1 METSGQLTGTGGPH
15 RCPLRTVR
23 SPEAPGT
30 HAAREAPPPHL
41 VGCLWRSDTQGS
53 ATACYHDLPPR
64 KPQLLKGRLRETRK
78 TPAKAAKNN
87 AAWTGQRSGDAGR
100 HATVCRPPLPG
111 SLRGQPPGGGPG
123 WGRGS
128 GRGGAG
134 TEPKVWGGPG
144 ALRARRP
151 QDTPA
156 GDYLWAAPT
165 PPPSSR
171 SGHVQGVLL
180 GGGPSLPRSPR
191 LPSLTPFSLPTS
203 GTRAGHAGGTD
214 PHPAEQV
221 GRGTGVHLA
230 HAPLLC
236 PDGVRLLP
244 AAPCPPPSPRTPPPG
259 TRLSLLGPAVAA
271 SSICAPPPV
280 SERPLCMVRPL
291 RTFPAPGRPLR
302 WSVPEPPCSGR
313 CVWQP
318 GWGSAALVRGR
329 RTGPWGGLQSA
340 WGPPCCSPSLWPSR
354 CSPPAP
360 SILEGSL
367 PPLPAHAPRGRQEKS
382 SGPGLSFGPSAP
394 HPMGQEREVCEAPC
408 PELPRGASREQRGQA
423 LGTPPTSGQE
433 TRPLEPGCPWEPDPH
448 RTGFPVSSTGNQRSG
463 GLCPLAPG
471 GGRSGA
477 SLGSPSQGQ
486 GPGGGTPPGP
496 PPSCMPHWPTGAEGT
511 LMVAGSDRGAW
522 SLSL

>member
-144 ALRARRP
+144 PSAPGDPRTHLLGITFGPPPPPHRP
-151 QDTPA
+151 QGVDTSRASCWGGTEPA
-156 GDYLWAAPT
+156 PQ
-165 PPPSSR
+165 PPPPFPHPLLSSDFR
-171 SGHVQGVLL
+171 DKGW
-180 GGGPSLPRSPR
+180 PR
-191 LPSLTPFSLPTS
+191 
-203 GTRAGHAGGTD
+203 GGTD

-244 AAPCPPPSPRTPPPG
+244 AAPCPPPSPRTPPPAPVC
-259 TRLSLLGPAVAA
+259 LSW
-271 SSICAPPPV
+271 APPWLP
-280 SERPLCMVRPL
+280 
-291 RTFPAPGRPLR
+291 PA
-302 WSVPEPPCSGR
+302 SVP
-313 CVWQP
+313 
-318 GWGSAALVRGR
+318 
-329 RTGPWGGLQSA
+329 
-340 WGPPCCSPSLWPSR
+340 
-354 CSPPAP
+354 
-360 SILEGSL
+360 
-367 PPLPAHAPRGRQEKS
+367 
-382 SGPGLSFGPSAP
+382 
-394 HPMGQEREVCEAPC
+394 
-408 PELPRGASREQRGQA
+408 LPR
-423 LGTPPTSGQE
+423 
-433 TRPLEPGCPWEPDPH
+433 
-448 RTGFPVSSTGNQRSG
+448 
-463 GLCPLAPG
+463 
-471 GGRSGA
+471 
-477 SLGSPSQGQ
+477 
-486 GPGGGTPPGP
+486 
-496 PPSCMPHWPTGAEGT
+496 
-511 LMVAGSDRGAW
+511 
-522 SLSL
+522 